1 MKLAIKNEHPN
12 HPFPIIKRNIQGE
25 NPPIASAGLRL
36 ATYQGP
42 VLCGDRKAI
51 DFNLKSLAKWAEKA
65 AAERAHILAVAELFL
80 CGYNIR
86 PQDREE
92 VAITLEEAT
101 GMIAPIALVNDIALL
116 VPYAESTGGDAT
128 NQKLYDSMLLVD
140 KDGTLLKNYRKTQL
154 WGSEEKEAWRCGHV
168 EDEPENAY
176 SVVEVNGIKVG
187 MLNCYEA
194 EFPELSRILALNG
207 AQVILIPTAADV
219 GVYDSETNE
228 WSNWAYPDVSN
239 TCIVTNAYH
248 NKLFCAYIN
257 HSLYQFRSDGKTM
270 SGIYLGNSTV
280 VDPMGQTMVKAE
292 NVETMLIADCVPS
305 VYPPTHPEGQSCFI
319 RDRRPDLF
327 SKLTSMS
334 VIDNKDGTTI
344 SYPTDPNR
352 LEESAVD
359 KIVI

>member
-1 MKLAIKNEHPN
+1 MKLSIKNEHPN
-12 HPFPIIKRNIQGE
+12 HPFPIIKRNIQGD
-25 NPPIASAGLRL
+25 NPPIASTGLRL

-51 DFNLKSLAKWAEKA
+51 EFNLQSLSKWASKA
-65 AAERAHILAVAELFL
+65 ALEQAHILVVAELFL

-86 PQDREE
+86 PQDRKE
-92 VAITLEEAT
+92 VAITLEEAIE
-101 GMIAPIALVNDIALL
+101 MISPIAVRNNIALL
-116 VPYAESTGGDAT
+116 VPYAESTTSTKGDADAA
-128 NQKLYDSMLLVD
+128 NQQLYDSMVLLD

-168 EDEPENAY
+168 NDDSPEDAY

-219 GVYDSETNE
+219 GVFNSETNE

-239 TCIVTNAYH
+239 TCIVTNAYQ

-270 SGIYLGNSTV
+270 SGIYLGNSTI

-292 NVETMLIADCVPS
+292 NVETMLIADCVPTA
-305 VYPPTHPEGQSCFI
+305 YPPTHPEGQSCFF

-327 SKLTSMS
+327 SKLTSMT
-334 VIDNKDGTTI
+334 VTDNKDGTTI
-344 SYPTDPNR
+344 EYPSDPN
-352 LEESAVD
+352 L
-359 KIVI
+359 